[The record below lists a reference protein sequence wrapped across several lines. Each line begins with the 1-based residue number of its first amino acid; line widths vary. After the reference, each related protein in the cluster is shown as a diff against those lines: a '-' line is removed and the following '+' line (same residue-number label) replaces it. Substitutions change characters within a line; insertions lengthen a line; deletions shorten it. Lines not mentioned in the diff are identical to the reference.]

1 MKMMPPALAAASE
14 AVVPV
19 RPVAL
24 GDLPGLMQSARA
36 TGFRQAQAP
45 AEGAFRAFDPL
56 AVALRLDPLPTAE
69 VPLPQAPAPSAAP
82 LPEPAPSV
90 APPPRDPAAELR
102 RAQAA
107 AHAEGLA
114 EGIAQGRQEA
124 RTELQAKLEETLHL
138 LAIAHDRLVRPT
150 ASDTAA
156 LSQTVLDAVRRLS
169 AERAGRLIDEDPL
182 PFLARIEQ
190 MAERIAQGSA
200 GVELRLNPADLALVA
215 PHLAQSAQLAG
226 AKVAAE
232 AGLVR
237 GDVDLRL
244 PGLHLADLLFPEAGG
259 RT

>member
-1 MKMMPPALAAASE
+1 MKMTPPALAAAAE
-14 AVVPV
+14 PVVPV

-24 GDLPGLMQSARA
+24 GDLPGLMQAARA
-36 TGFRQAQAP
+36 TGFRQAQTP

-56 AVALRLDPLPTAE
+56 ALALRLDPLPPAE
-69 VPLPQAPAPSAAP
+69 APLPQAPAPVAAP
-82 LPEPAPSV
+82 MPEP
-90 APPPRDPAAELR
+90 APPPRDPAADLR

-114 EGIAQGRQEA
+114 AGIAQGREEA
-124 RTELQAKLEETLHL
+124 RAELQARLEETLHL
-138 LAIAHDRLVRPT
+138 LATAHDRLVRPT

-156 LSQTVLDAVRRLS
+156 LGQTVLQAVRRLS

-190 MAERIAQGSA
+190 LAERIAQGSA
-200 GVELRLNPADLALVA
+200 GVELRLHPADLALVA
-215 PHLAQSAQLAG
+215 PHLAQSAPLAG

-232 AGLVR
+232 AGLAR

-244 PGLHLADLLFPEAGG
+244 PGLHLADLLFPEAEG
-259 RT
+259 RA

>member
-1 MKMMPPALAAASE
+1 MKMTPPALAAAAE
-14 AVVPV
+14 PVVPV
-19 RPVAL
+19 RPIAL
-24 GDLPGLMQSARA
+24 GDLPGLMQAARA

-56 AVALRLDPLPTAE
+56 ALALRLDPLPVAE
-69 VPLPQAPAPSAAP
+69 APLPQAPAPAAAP
-82 LPEPAPSV
+82 MPEP
-90 APPPRDPAAELR
+90 APPPRDPAADLR

-114 EGIAQGRQEA
+114 AGIAQGREEA
-124 RTELQAKLEETLHL
+124 QAELQARLEETLHL
-138 LAIAHDRLVRPT
+138 LATAHDRLVRPT

-156 LSQTVLDAVRRLS
+156 LSQTVLQAVRRLS

-190 MAERIAQGSA
+190 LAERIAQGSA
-200 GVELRLNPADLALVA
+200 GVELRLHPADLALVA
-215 PHLAQSAQLAG
+215 PHLAQSAPLAC

-232 AGLVR
+232 AGLAR

-244 PGLHLADLLFPEAGG
+244 PGLHLADLLFPEAEG
-259 RT
+259 RA